1 VLTLLIKALKLI
13 KAKSEM
19 STESSR
25 TEKESAIRTAS
36 QNGEVL
42 HVQRL
47 LDEKTNPNC
56 ADWVCRIEKIVL

>member
-1 VLTLLIKALKLI
+1 
-13 KAKSEM
+13 M

-47 LDEKTNPNC
+47 LDENTNPNC
-56 ADWVCRIEKIVL
+56 ADSVCKIEKIVL